1 MARQIEDLTRNQKLI
16 LTEWAHMMG
25 MTEQTLVEGWNLMEE
40 RAEKMW
46 AHLDALAAELPSVR
60 WVESLPKSHNAH
72 QSRSHT

>member
-1 MARQIEDLTRNQKLI
+1 MGRQIEDLTRNQKLI
-16 LTEWAHMMG
+16 LTEWAQMMG

-60 WVESLPKSHNAH
+60 WVECLPKSHNAH

>member
-1 MARQIEDLTRNQKLI
+1 MVRQIEDLTRNQKLI
-16 LTEWAHMMG
+16 LREWAHMMG

-60 WVESLPKSHNAH
+60 LVECLPKSRNAH
-72 QSRSHT
+72 QSGLHT